1 MGFWQAVSYA
11 QTVLISQKG
20 GRAVETDKL
29 SDQVKAQ
36 DMWKDDVRKRFRS
49 HQRTM
54 KTHSNTSGETGPRSL
69 SHHQR
74 CSAEQRETNRSKAL
88 IPSLLFFY
96 RSSPP
101 YSLIFSFSFYFC
113 FIFVLCL
120 SLCFVSLGGVSSVFF
135 PQCRQRRLNSMGR
148 SWIKLLMPWET
159 LKQFRSYSQGPFINR
174 EISVLC
180 WVYQILSQLG
190 YGPEHLKLGLKWFWL
205 RTTSLMRT
213 LDSNISSTLL
223 AFHLPHHWN
232 PRESTI

>member
-36 DMWKDDVRKRFRS
+36 DMWKDDVRKGLGLIKEPWR
-49 HQRTM
+49 HTQ
-54 KTHSNTSGETGPRSL
+54 THREKLDRDPCPTTNAAVL
-69 SHHQR
+69 SRGRQTEAR
-74 CSAEQRETNRSKAL
+74 LSSPLCSSSTVLLLL
-88 IPSLLFFY
+88 IPLFF
-96 RSSPP
+96 P
-101 YSLIFSFSFYFC
+101 FSFYFC

-180 WVYQILSQLG
+180 WVYQILRQLG